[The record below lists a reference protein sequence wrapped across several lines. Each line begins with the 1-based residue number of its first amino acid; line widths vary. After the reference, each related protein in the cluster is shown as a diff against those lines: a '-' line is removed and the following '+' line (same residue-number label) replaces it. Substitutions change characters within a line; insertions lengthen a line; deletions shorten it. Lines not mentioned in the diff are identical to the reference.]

1 MDLSTKT
8 EERLRIVSVQDSR
21 IDAVVAIEF
30 KDAMRRQT
38 DGGPD
43 IVVLDL
49 SRVEFIDSS
58 GLGAIVAAMKH
69 MGADRKLALAGL
81 TPTVQRVFQLTRMDT
96 VFSVFPTLDG
106 ALAELRQ

>member
-1 MDLSTKT
+1 MQFSTKT
-8 EERLRIVSVQDSR
+8 EDRLRIVSVQDSR
-21 IDAVVAIEF
+21 IDAAVAIGF
-30 KDAMRRQT
+30 KDAMRVQT
-38 DGGPD
+38 DSGPPTV
-43 IVVLDL
+43 ILDL

-81 TPTVQRVFQLTRMDT
+81 TPTVQKVFQLTRMDS

-106 ALAELRQ
+106 AFAELRQ